1 MDVRTICLGILS
13 RGSATGYEIKKL
25 FEDDGYQHFVEA
37 SFGSIYPALN
47 RLTEEGLVS
56 VRSEAQ
62 EKRPDRK
69 VYSITEAGRAAFLGA
84 LMKPLPEDRHR
95 SPFVFA
101 MLFSHLLPQPRVV
114 EMVDTYIRHS
124 ETKLAQLSAPKT
136 EVQTEGERFVTGYG
150 RAVYV
155 AMLNFLRLYRAE
167 LQGQAAE
174 AAE

>member
-13 RGSATGYEIKKL
+13 RGEATGYEIKKT

-37 SFGSIYPALN
+37 SFGSIYPALSK
-47 RLTEEGLVS
+47 LTQDGLVS
-56 VRSEAQ
+56 VREEAQ

-69 VYSITEAGRAAFLGA
+69 VYSITDAGRQVFLGN

-114 EMVDTYIRHS
+114 EMLDTYIEQS
-124 ETKLAQLSAPKT
+124 EAKLAQLMEPKD
-136 EVQTEGERFVTGYG
+136 QPQPEGERFVTGYG
-150 RAVYV
+150 RAVYI
-155 AMLNFLRLYRAE
+155 AMLNFLRGYRAE
-167 LQGQAAE
+167 LKGRTAQAAE
-174 AAE
+174 